1 MFDERDEYGGAD
13 LESGSTV
20 MGGVRVDHVAAL
32 STLVGAAAVAVCFWD
47 TLPGDVLVAWS
58 AAAVALTILQW
69 QASRWPLPSRRK
81 PRDGIGLR
89 LVALS
94 LGAGSFWGIAGLA
107 LAPAGSL
114 PHQALLAVVLIS
126 VTALWLPVFAIAPR
140 IFWLFALPA
149 VLPMVYA
156 LLTSPP
162 SSQAT
167 MGSLLLALLAAVVV
181 LAIVTRTIHR
191 VLRAGATA
199 RRSLYHQATHDALVG
214 LVNRGEFDR
223 RMRVLDASGSQY
235 ALLFID
241 LDHFKQVNDTAGH
254 AVGDELLRHVAAVL
268 SDVVR
273 RGDTAA
279 RLGGDEFAIVMR
291 DCQAHDATRVA
302 ATILERIA
310 GLVIRTDSGTCRVT
324 ASLGIACSARAQDSA
339 ARTLAAADRA
349 CYVAKHGGRN
359 RFAVAG
365 GGERAERAAD
375 RTASA
380 LATHAST

>member
-1 MFDERDEYGGAD
+1 MFDERDECGGAD
-13 LESGSTV
+13 LEPASTG
-20 MGGVRVDHVAAL
+20 MGGVRVDHIAAL
-32 STLVGAAAVAVCFWD
+32 STLVGAGAIAVCFWG
-47 TLPGDVLVAWS
+47 TLPREVLVAWS
-58 AAAVALTILQW
+58 AAAIALTILQW

-81 PRDGIGLR
+81 SQDGVGVR

-107 LAPAGSL
+107 LAPAGSM
-114 PHQALLAVVLIS
+114 PHQAMLAVVLIS
-126 VTALWLPVFAIAPR
+126 VTALWLPVFAIAPK
-140 IFWLFALPA
+140 IFWLFAVPA

-162 SSQAT
+162 SGRAT

-181 LAIVTRTIHR
+181 LAIVTGTIHR
-191 VLRAGATA
+191 VLRANATA

-223 RMRVLDASGSQY
+223 RMRVLDARASQY

-241 LDHFKQVNDTAGH
+241 LDHFKEVNDTAGH
-254 AVGDELLRHVAAVL
+254 AAGDEMLRHVAAIL

-279 RLGGDEFAIVMR
+279 RLGGDEFAILMR

-302 ATILERIA
+302 ATILDRIA
-310 GLVIRTDSGTCRVT
+310 GLVIRTESGSCRVT
-324 ASLGIACSARAQDSA
+324 ASLGVACSARAHGSA

-365 GGERAERAAD
+365 GAERAEHP
-375 RTASA
+375 ASA
-380 LATHAST
+380 LVRHAST

>member
-1 MFDERDEYGGAD
+1 MFDERDECGGTD
-13 LESGSTV
+13 LEFAATA
-20 MGGVRVDHVAAL
+20 MGGVRVDHIAAL
-32 STLVGAAAVAVCFWD
+32 STLVGAAAIAVCFWD
-47 TLPGDVLVAWS
+47 TLPGNVLVAWS
-58 AAAVALTILQW
+58 AAAIALTVLQW
-69 QASRWPLPSRRK
+69 QASRWPLLSRRK
-81 PRDGIGLR
+81 SQNGVGVR

-94 LGAGSFWGIAGLA
+94 LGAGSFWGIAGIA
-107 LAPAGSL
+107 LSPAGSM
-114 PHQALLAVVLIS
+114 PHQAMLAVVLIS
-126 VTALWLPVFAIAPR
+126 VTALWLPVFAVAPK
-140 IFWLFALPA
+140 IFWLFAVPA

-162 SSQAT
+162 SAQAT

-191 VLRAGATA
+191 VLRANATA

-214 LVNRGEFDR
+214 LVNRAEFDR
-223 RMRVLDASGSQY
+223 RMRALDTAGSHY

-241 LDHFKQVNDTAGH
+241 LDHFKEVNDTAGH
-254 AVGDELLRHVAAVL
+254 AAGDELLRHVAAIL
-268 SDVVR
+268 SEVVR

-279 RLGGDEFAIVMR
+279 RLGGDEFAIIMR

-310 GLVIRTDSGTCRVT
+310 GLVIPTGSSSCRVT
-324 ASLGIACSARAQDSA
+324 ASLGIACSARTQDSA

-359 RFAVAG
+359 RFAVAS
-365 GGERAERAAD
+365 GEQRAEHQ
-375 RTASA
+375 ASA
-380 LATHAST
+380 LVTQAST

>member
-1 MFDERDEYGGAD
+1 
-13 LESGSTV
+13 
-20 MGGVRVDHVAAL
+20 
-32 STLVGAAAVAVCFWD
+32 
-47 TLPGDVLVAWS
+47 
-58 AAAVALTILQW
+58 
-69 QASRWPLPSRRK
+69 
-81 PRDGIGLR
+81 
-89 LVALS
+89 
-94 LGAGSFWGIAGLA
+94 
-107 LAPAGSL
+107 
-114 PHQALLAVVLIS
+114 
-126 VTALWLPVFAIAPR
+126 
-140 IFWLFALPA
+140 
-149 VLPMVYA
+149 
-156 LLTSPP
+156 
-162 SSQAT
+162 

-223 RMRVLDASGSQY
+223 RMRMLDASGSQY

-241 LDHFKQVNDTAGH
+241 LDHFKEVNDTAGH
-254 AVGDELLRHVAAVL
+254 AVGDELLRHVATIL

-310 GLVIRTDSGTCRVT
+310 GLAIRADSGTCRVT
-324 ASLGIACSARAQDSA
+324 ASVGIACSARAQDSA

-365 GGERAERAAD
+365 GGERAAD
-375 RTASA
+375 RAASA
-380 LATHAST
+380 LPTHAST

>member
-13 LESGSTV
+13 LESTT
-20 MGGVRVDHVAAL
+20 GGVRVDHIAAM
-32 STLVGAAAVAVCFWD
+32 STLVGAAALALCFWD

-69 QASRWPLPSRRK
+69 RASRWPLPSRGK
-81 PRDGIGLR
+81 SQDGVGVR

-107 LAPAGSL
+107 LSPAGSL

-126 VTALWLPVFAIAPR
+126 VTALWLPVFAVAPK
-140 IFWLFALPA
+140 IFWLFAVPA

-162 SSQAT
+162 SARAT
-167 MGSLLLALLAAVVV
+167 MGSLLLALLAAVIV

-191 VLRAGATA
+191 VLRADATA
-199 RRSLYHQATHDALVG
+199 RRALYHQATHDALVG
-214 LVNRGEFDR
+214 LVNRAEFDR
-223 RMRVLDASGSQY
+223 RMRVLDAIGSQY
-235 ALLFID
+235 AVLFVD
-241 LDHFKQVNDTAGH
+241 LDHFKEVNDTVGH
-254 AVGDELLRHVAAVL
+254 AAGDELLRHVAAIL
-268 SDVVR
+268 SAVVR
-273 RGDTAA
+273 HGDTAA

-302 ATILERIA
+302 ATVLERIA
-310 GLVIRTDSGTCRVT
+310 DLVIATDSGRCRVT
-324 ASLGIACSARAQDSA
+324 ASLGIACNARTQDSA

-349 CYVAKHGGRN
+349 CYAAKHGGRN
-359 RFAVAG
+359 RFAVAA
-365 GGERAERAAD
+365 GERAERAA
-375 RTASA
+375 SA
-380 LATHAST
+380 LVTNAST

>member
-1 MFDERDEYGGAD
+1 MFDERDECGGTD
-13 LESGSTV
+13 LEFAATA
-20 MGGVRVDHVAAL
+20 MGGVRVDHIAAL
-32 STLVGAAAVAVCFWD
+32 STLVGAAAIAVCFWD
-47 TLPGDVLVAWS
+47 TLPGNVLVAWS
-58 AAAVALTILQW
+58 AAAMALTVLQW
-69 QASRWPLPSRRK
+69 QVSRWPLLSQRK
-81 PRDGIGLR
+81 SHNGVGVR

-94 LGAGSFWGIAGLA
+94 LGAGSFWGIAGIA
-107 LAPAGSL
+107 LAPAGSM
-114 PHQALLAVVLIS
+114 PHQAMLAVVLIS
-126 VTALWLPVFAIAPR
+126 VTALWLPVFAVAPK
-140 IFWLFALPA
+140 IFWLFAVPA

-162 SSQAT
+162 SAQAT

-191 VLRAGATA
+191 VLRANATA

-214 LVNRGEFDR
+214 LVNRAEFDR
-223 RMRVLDASGSQY
+223 RMRALDTTGSHY

-241 LDHFKQVNDTAGH
+241 LDHFKEVNDTAGH
-254 AVGDELLRHVAAVL
+254 AAGDELLRHVAAIL
-268 SDVVR
+268 SEVVR

-279 RLGGDEFAIVMR
+279 RLGGDEFAIIMR

-310 GLVIRTDSGTCRVT
+310 GLVIPTGSSSCRVT
-324 ASLGIACSARAQDSA
+324 ASLGIACSARTQDSA

-359 RFAVAG
+359 RFAVAS
-365 GGERAERAAD
+365 GEQRAEHQ
-375 RTASA
+375 ASA
-380 LATHAST
+380 LVTQAST